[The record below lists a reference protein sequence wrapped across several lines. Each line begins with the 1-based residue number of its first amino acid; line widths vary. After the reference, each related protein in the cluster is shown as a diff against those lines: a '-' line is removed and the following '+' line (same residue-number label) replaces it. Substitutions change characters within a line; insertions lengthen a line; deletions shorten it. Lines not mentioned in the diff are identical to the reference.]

1 MLYVLHTNY
10 ASVWNINL
18 KINYHQVSLT
28 TTTYN
33 NKNSPIITIINQDL
47 PEQLHLLE
55 KKNPPFSPYIHPKPL
70 TPPNN

>member
-18 KINYHQVSLT
+18 KINYHQVALT

-33 NKNSPIITIINQDL
+33 NKNTPIITIINQDL

-55 KKNPPFSPYIHPKPL
+55 KKKNPFPPIS
-70 TPPNN
+70 TPNP